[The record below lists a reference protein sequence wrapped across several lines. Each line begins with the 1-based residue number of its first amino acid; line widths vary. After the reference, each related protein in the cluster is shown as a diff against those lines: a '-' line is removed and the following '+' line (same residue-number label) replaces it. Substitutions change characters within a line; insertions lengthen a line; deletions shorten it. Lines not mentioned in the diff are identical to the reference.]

1 MMSLFFSQIKSI
13 FLKDLL
19 IEYSYK
25 LRFSYTIIFIFLQLM
40 IFYFL
45 SSFLDKTFQRDPAS
59 DVANIFG
66 FFLTG
71 ICLLDVSYTLISHVA
86 IKIEEYKKIGVFE
99 EIFALPI
106 EPVHFI
112 IFSNIYPLLFSILKI
127 FIYLIFGFIFFDL
140 SIASLQEMYIIFFT
154 FLISLFTFIGISLIA
169 CSFSILFYR
178 GLFVSMIHNTLS
190 ILIGGVF
197 YPVSIILNFNFIEWF
212 LPIVAVLE
220 LIRFSTDVLILDT
233 GDVFRNFIIITTH
246 AFCFFSIGLVILKIS
261 LNKAFKEGRIS
272 LY

>member
-66 FFLTG
+66 LFLTG

-86 IKIEEYKKIGVFE
+86 IKIEAYKKIGVFE
-99 EIFALPI
+99 EIFVFQLNQCI
-106 EPVHFI
+106 SLFFQ
-112 IFSNIYPLLFSILKI
+112 IFTLLFSILKI

-140 SIASLQEMYIIFFT
+140 SITSLQEMYIIFFT

-197 YPVSIILNFNFIEWF
+197 IL
-212 LPIVAVLE
+212 
-220 LIRFSTDVLILDT
+220 
-233 GDVFRNFIIITTH
+233 
-246 AFCFFSIGLVILKIS
+246 
-261 LNKAFKEGRIS
+261 
-272 LY
+272 